1 MAPYARDTADPIQPW
16 HPAMQFIPDSDTL
29 SIIFTHATAPAFFL
43 GAVAAFIALMSGRLT
58 DLAARIRA
66 HVDAHPDRQERQSDR
81 YFLGLKRRVRTLNQ
95 GIMLSLISGICATLL
110 LAILFV
116 SQLFHW
122 SHAWGA
128 PLLFIA
134 ATLLLG
140 AALFR
145 FMQEVFSAYRDWD
158 EF

>member
-1 MAPYARDTADPIQPW
+1 
-16 HPAMQFIPDSDTL
+16 MQFIPNSDTL
-29 SIIFTHATAPAFFL
+29 SVIFAHATAPAFFL

-58 DLAARIRA
+58 DLSARIRA

-81 YFLGLKRRVRTLNQ
+81 YFLNLKRRVRTLNQ
-95 GIMLSLISGICATLL
+95 GIVLSLLSGICATLL
-110 LAILFV
+110 LAILFLA
-116 SQLFHW
+116 QLFQW

-128 PLLFIA
+128 PFLFTT
-134 ATLLLG
+134 ATLMLG
-140 AALFR
+140 VALFR